1 MESNSKI
8 QNKEGSYTRSSW
20 QNEITLKD
28 IEYPDENFWGK
39 NYLGETCRE
48 STAGESASKGDVGF
62 GVATCYH
69 GFKRGQKML
78 RLMGQP
84 VKRENKRRNKK
95 QSRRSR
101 SRIVVSDEGRKKTSF
116 FFLAFMSHWSPLWN
130 FRNLMSISLEIYFKR
145 KLNINFVILY
155 TLKEIFQCNYIIK
168 KKFNVIQNCD
178 FIYSISP
185 KYRN

>member
-1 MESNSKI
+1 MGSNSKI

-116 FFLAFMSHWSPLWN
+116 FFFC
-130 FRNLMSISLEIYFKR
+130 FY
-145 KLNINFVILY
+145 V
-155 TLKEIFQCNYIIK
+155 TLIATV
-168 KKFNVIQNCD
+168 KF
-178 FIYSISP
+178 S
-185 KYRN
+185 